1 MTLEEFL
8 LFVATVLKWYLLS
21 LVVFGVA
28 TVVMLAVRARRRRV
42 SVKLVN
48 RINADQNKAGAIREF
63 VRNNKGGHHAN

>member
-28 TVVMLAVRARRRRV
+28 AVVMLAVRARRRRV